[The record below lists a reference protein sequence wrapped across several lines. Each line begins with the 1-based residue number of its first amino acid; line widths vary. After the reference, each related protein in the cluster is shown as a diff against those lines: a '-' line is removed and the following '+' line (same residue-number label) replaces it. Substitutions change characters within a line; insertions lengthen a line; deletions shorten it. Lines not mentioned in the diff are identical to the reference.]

1 MPHYL
6 LDPAA
11 QDLLFREAHTAHAF
25 TDEPVTDAEVAA
37 VLDLVQWAPTSMN
50 SGPLRVVLARSADAR
65 ATLISHLFEPNRAK
79 SNSAPLQVILAADT
93 DFHLTLPRL
102 VPAATNP
109 QDRFPDPVARAAFAR
124 SQAWMQVA
132 YFLLGVRALGL
143 AAGPMTGFDAA
154 AVDRDLL
161 AGTTLQ
167 SLAVVNIGHPA
178 EGAFRPRAPRLD
190 VSEVIRS
197 I

>member
-1 MPHYL
+1 VTQYHI
-6 LDPAA
+6 DQTA
-11 QDLLFREAHTAHAF
+11 QDVLFRSAHTAHAF
-25 TDEPVTDAEVAA
+25 SDVPVTDAEIEA

-50 SGPLRVVLARSADAR
+50 SGPMRVVLVRSPEART
-65 ATLISHLFEPNRAK
+65 TLISHLFEPNRAK
-79 SNSAPLQVILAADT
+79 SAAAPLHVILAADT

-132 YFLLGVRALGL
+132 YFLIGVRAIGL

-161 AGTTLQ
+161 AGTTLN
-167 SLAVVNIGHPA
+167 SLAVVNLGHPA

-190 VSEVIRS
+190 ASEVLRS